1 MTDEQLAEQ
10 INAYLQNNP
19 NASRRAIAVD
29 NKVSRL
35 RLLRMNELKLIKLPP
50 KIPLHIAG
58 RMGTKNSPW
67 RNNFRLGG
75 TPR

>member
-10 INAYLQNNP
+10 INAYLQDNP
-19 NASRRAIAVD
+19 NASRRSIAVD

-35 RLLRMNELKLIKLPP
+35 RLLRMAEIGLIKLPP
-50 KIPLHIAG
+50 KIPLHISG
-58 RMGTKNSPW
+58 KMGSKNSPW